1 MTTEQKA
8 APAPKAP
15 KSNGNASA
23 NAAGVP
29 SSAPDSWRKVQTERA
44 CWKPDNDACSQTVQG
59 YLLSLIDD
67 LPRPDGG
74 TWSAYVMR
82 LTAPAMVAPAFGD
95 GEPVSVAAGVEIMLP
110 CSAKLIDLKRA
121 LNPRV
126 LIEVRITNLGLVKLG
141 EGRTMRRY
149 DVATNDASVI
159 PRPAALPLG
168 TSARLALPAVA
179 PAPVADPTRDPNHPD
194 YIPF

>member
-1 MTTEQKA
+1 MTTEPTKQKA
-8 APAPKAP
+8 APAP

-29 SSAPDSWRKVQTERA
+29 SNAPDSWRKVQTERA
-44 CWKPDNDACSQTVQG
+44 CWKPDNDACSQTIQG

-82 LTAPAMVAPAFGD
+82 LTADAMVAPAFGD
-95 GEPVSVAAGVEIMLP
+95 GEPVAVKPGVEVMIP
-110 CSAKLIDLKRA
+110 CSAKLVDLRRA
-121 LNPRV
+121 LNSKV

-168 TSARLALPAVA
+168 SSARLALPGA
-179 PAPVADPTRDPNHPD
+179 PAQRNDPSDPHGD
-194 YIPF
+194 GIPF